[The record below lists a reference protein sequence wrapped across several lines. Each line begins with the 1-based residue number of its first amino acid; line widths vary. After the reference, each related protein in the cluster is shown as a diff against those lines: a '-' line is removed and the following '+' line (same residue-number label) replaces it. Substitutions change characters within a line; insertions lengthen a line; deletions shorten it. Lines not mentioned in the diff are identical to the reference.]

1 MKKLISFIAVVLS
14 SIICFS
20 MFACDCGNG
29 DRDGLIVTISDSDE
43 DIEIQIALQDAFK
56 DYMKGK
62 GQNVKVTYNTYT
74 SSSYEQDLLS
84 LQSGNKL
91 GDVIQTSDRFAS
103 LMAYK
108 KIFEPL
114 DDIISGDSSFNLSD
128 YDNEIIDTARAYEN
142 KVYYMPRSYDQV
154 VIFINTDFFN
164 AIGVDYPKPDY
175 NAEDPWGWWTW
186 DECIKL
192 CEQIKSALVN
202 TFGPDE
208 AEYYYPMAAN
218 LFWNPV
224 NNALIKSFGGKTV
237 DIDDA
242 TISTGFDTADEKYA
256 ETLKAVEFMKD
267 LAVKGYTSS
276 TNDERFLASRG
287 SNKCTGMWFTTRPNV
302 LKCLNND
309 INLAFA
315 PVPKITETQTGK
327 TENTTYVGYGSA
339 GYALSALSSQKTLAW
354 EFVKF
359 CASEAGQK
367 IISDNGASVPT
378 LNSLKNT
385 SASWVNSV
393 KDKNGS
399 VIDQN
404 AFLYNGNTRTLS
416 TYARGVKAEEEYK
429 IYESVQSK
437 IISGITKDP
446 AVTLCSD
453 IYSTIKDYLKK

>member
-14 SIICFS
+14 SVFCFS

-186 DECIKL
+186 DKCIEL
-192 CEQIKSALVN
+192 CQEIKSALVN
-202 TFGPDE
+202 TFPAD

-237 DIDDA
+237 DAA
-242 TISTGFDTADEKYA
+242 TLTTGFNSDDEKYDD
-256 ETLKAVEFMKD
+256 TLKAVTFMKN
-267 LAVKGYTSS
+267 LAVNGYTSS

-287 SNKCTGMWFTTRPNV
+287 DNKCAGMWFTTRPNV
-302 LKCLNND
+302 LRCLNNG

-315 PVPKITETQTGK
+315 PVPKITQTQTGK

-339 GYALSALSSQKTLAW
+339 GYAISALSSQKTLAW

-378 LNSLKNT
+378 LNSLKNLNE
-385 SASWVNSV
+385 SWVNSV
-393 KDKNGS
+393 KDKDGK
-399 VIDQN
+399 VIDQS

-416 TYARGVKAEEEYK
+416 TYARGVNAEEEYK

-437 IISGITKDP
+437 IVSGITTDT
-446 AVTLCSD
+446 AVMLCSD